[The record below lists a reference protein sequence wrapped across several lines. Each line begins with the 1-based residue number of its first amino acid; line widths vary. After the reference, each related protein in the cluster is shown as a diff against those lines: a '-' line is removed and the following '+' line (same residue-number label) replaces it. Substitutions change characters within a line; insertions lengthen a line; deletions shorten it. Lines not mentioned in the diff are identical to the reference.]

1 MTPPPAASRGGGATW
16 TLALAGR
23 GGRRWSSLRCAE
35 CVVRWGGGA
44 AGRRRGPACAR
55 GGRAAWGGWPA
66 RCARTP
72 LALSL
77 PRCVLQAGRRVERV
91 EVNYSRAAKQARA
104 VCCCVCEVEHQ
115 RCMHACTRARAA
127 CVPPPK
133 PPHAHPHARARALAA
148 FVPLPTPSLS
158 LITATLLQV
167 DVRLLKELMWEGVQA
182 SDPGGAPPS
191 PDSVRQFQVGGW
203 ACGGGGRVGVCV
215 WGGGGGRGQPARFS
229 PQPTHA
235 LKLTNTCVHPP
246 SRSPAGSAA
255 HRARA
260 QPRRAAGG
268 PVRCVCVGGE
278 GGGAPLRA
286 SDAPSSNTQSTAPAH
301 PPPYSQCTSAS
312 SACCTWPTSMGWW

>member
-1 MTPPPAASRGGGATW
+1 M
-16 TLALAGR
+16 
-23 GGRRWSSLRCAE
+23 
-35 CVVRWGGGA
+35 
-44 AGRRRGPACAR
+44 
-55 GGRAAWGGWPA
+55 
-66 RCARTP
+66 
-72 LALSL
+72 
-77 PRCVLQAGRRVERV
+77 ERV

-215 WGGGGGRGQPARFS
+215 WGGGGEGATGALLAPA
-229 PQPTHA
+229 H
-235 LKLTNTCVHPP
+235 
-246 SRSPAGSAA
+246 
-255 HRARA
+255 ARA
-260 QPRRAAGG
+260 QTHKHVRAPPLSLSRRKCCAPCPSATPPGG
-268 PVRCVCVGGE
+268 WRTCQVCVCR
-278 GGGAPLRA
+278 GGGGGGTTACERCTLLQHSIYRTRPPTPLLPVHLCFICVLHLANEHGLVVRA
-286 SDAPSSNTQSTAPAH
+286 VPTLDQLLISNVPAV
-301 PPPYSQCTSAS
+301 
-312 SACCTWPTSMGWW
+312 GE

>member
-1 MTPPPAASRGGGATW
+1 M
-16 TLALAGR
+16 ALAGR

-35 CVVRWGGGA
+35 CVVRWGGAEGL
-44 AGRRRGPACAR
+44 RRVHACAR
-55 GGRAAWGGWPA
+55 GVRAAWGGWPA

-215 WGGGGGRGQPARFS
+215 SGGRGGGTTACERCTLLQHSISRTRPPTPLLPVHLCFICVLHLANEHGLVVRAVPTLDQLLISNVPA
-229 PQPTHA
+229 
-235 LKLTNTCVHPP
+235 
-246 SRSPAGSAA
+246 
-255 HRARA
+255 
-260 QPRRAAGG
+260 
-268 PVRCVCVGGE
+268 VGE
-278 GGGAPLRA
+278 
-286 SDAPSSNTQSTAPAH
+286 
-301 PPPYSQCTSAS
+301 
-312 SACCTWPTSMGWW
+312 